1 MSAKRIKT
9 SPQAKPYRLSIFN
22 HKGGVGKTTLTMNI
36 GAALAELGHRVLLV
50 DADPQCN
57 LTALLLD
64 QEVVDYYLDHSEDS
78 DGQTIWSAV
87 KPISEALGGINIIEP
102 IELPIP
108 GLYLIPGDIR
118 LSQFE
123 VDLNDFWAE
132 CLQRKLR
139 GFRGTTAISDLVS
152 EINREYAFDY
162 VIYDSGP
169 NIGPLS
175 RAILLDCDFF
185 VIPMACDLFSL
196 RALKTL
202 GRTLVDW
209 IKSWETIAALAPS
222 GTSLLN
228 GKPSFLGYIPQRFRV
243 YGGNI
248 SANQSSFLSQIDK
261 EIHSQIVVLLRELDP
276 SLTSSKGK
284 SLKLGEL
291 RDYGVLIPASQ
302 KAGEP
307 IWRGSA
313 GSAEQR
319 SDAHK
324 DLSAIAK
331 SIVALT
337 TSFERKK

>member
-1 MSAKRIKT
+1 MATKRAKASSRKV
-9 SPQAKPYRLSIFN
+9 PYRLSIFN

-57 LTALLLD
+57 LTSLLLPQD
-64 QEVVDYYLDHSEDS
+64 VVDYYLDNSEEEE
-78 DGQTIWSAV
+78 GRTIWTAV
-87 KPISEALGGINIIEP
+87 KPISEALGGINLIEP
-102 IELPIP
+102 VELPIS
-108 GLYLIPGDIR
+108 GLYLVPGDIR

-139 GFRGTTAISDLVS
+139 GFRGTTAISDLVT
-152 EINREYAFDY
+152 ELNREYGFDY
-162 VIYDSGP
+162 IIYDSGP

-248 SANQSSFLSQIDK
+248 SANQSSFLSKIDK
-261 EIHSQIVVLLRELDP
+261 EIYGQIVVLLRDLDP
-276 SLTSSKGK
+276 SLSLSKGK
-284 SLKLGEL
+284 SFKLGEL

-319 SDAHK
+319 GNAHK

-331 SIVALT
+331 SIIALT
-337 TSFERKK
+337 SSLERKK